1 MSLYTIRE
9 QKVYRGGVYTLE
21 TKGKAALKT
30 HKRGKKKRNGERE
43 KGHCVGEQR
52 FPHVNSRVADTR
64 LTASRGP
71 DIKKKKKEK
80 DFRNLTGSGREGRA
94 PPPPRKWKV
103 FRSFLPSSRVREKL
117 VRGLHTAQDILCCL

>member
-1 MSLYTIRE
+1 M
-9 QKVYRGGVYTLE
+9 
-21 TKGKAALKT
+21 
-30 HKRGKKKRNGERE
+30 
-43 KGHCVGEQR
+43 GEQR

-71 DIKKKKKEK
+71 DIKKEK

-94 PPPPRKWKV
+94 PPPRKWKV
-103 FRSFLPSSRVREKL
+103 FRSFLPSSRGREKL